1 MMGDMLPRGAATIQ
15 ARWRDV
21 PTGARLRLIAN
32 GAQIDE
38 DIATPGGERS
48 WTLNEGEAQ
57 WCVAEIRAADG
68 ELLAVTNPIYF
79 EPEE

>member
-1 MMGDMLPRGAATIQ
+1 VATIQ

-21 PTGARLRLIAN
+21 PAGAQLRLIAN
-32 GAQIDE
+32 GAQIGE
-38 DIATPGGERS
+38 DMATPGGERS